1 MLGICLQSEWVK
13 EWGAITFFAALGI
26 VVFLALGFT
35 LFAHPLFAFDTGN
48 IEWVR
53 AWLWMTVLDY
63 YGACIPF
70 CAIII
75 ANETSLQ
82 TGFLWSAA
90 CLLLG
95 SPFCCL
101 WLVLRLHNYERLQ
114 YP

>member
-53 AWLWMTVLDY
+53 AWLWNRQSN
-63 YGACIPF
+63 P
-70 CAIII
+70 
-75 ANETSLQ
+75 
-82 TGFLWSAA
+82 AA
-90 CLLLG
+90 SISRFHSSMDSC
-95 SPFCCL
+95 
-101 WLVLRLHNYERLQ
+101 VT
-114 YP
+114 